1 MSKKLQFRISSG
13 LKDIIGRDLITDDKI
28 AVFELVKN
36 SHDAYARSVTI
47 EFQDDLIIIRDDG
60 KGMTYEE
67 LLSKWLF
74 VAYSAKRTGQEDSDL
89 ENAGFDD
96 YRERIKPRTYY
107 AGAKGIGRF
116 SCDRLGSKLT
126 LTTRSA
132 AKGSTLER
140 LKIDWADFEEDGTKE
155 FVKVSVLHDTA
166 PKDSKYLDLSH
177 GTVLEI
183 SGLRINWNRQN
194 ILNLKR
200 SLEKLINPVSQDLVG
215 AGTSSTD
222 EFGITIHAE
231 HEIEADS
238 QTEKEALERTTEL
251 NQHNDDDLVD
261 SADIIGR
268 SRVNGP
274 VRNFIFETLN
284 LKTTYVNTTISAD
297 GAHLLTTLH
306 DRGSLV
312 YRIREPNTYLELH
325 NIAFQLFYLNK
336 AAKNNFTRLMGID
349 GVNFGSV
356 FLYKNGFRVFPYGE
370 PKQDTLGLDK
380 RKQQGHSRY
389 LGTREVMGR
398 IEIVGD
404 DRKFRETSSRDGG
417 LIETP
422 AYLELEECFLEKC
435 HKRLERYV
443 VDLQWTIG
451 DDRADVVNM
460 TTEQS
465 KTKIIQLISRLADNK
480 HVEILEVGEDFI
492 NILREKIQLTE
503 DYQPVLD
510 NLRVIAERTGN
521 KQMLA
526 DVGRAE
532 KEFEKLAEASR
543 KSEARAREVEKELK
557 FEKQQATF
565 LKAVLSSDHDQ
576 IVALHHQIGISSDTI
591 ENHLK
596 ALSLS
601 LSGNVSP
608 SPQDLSDRIDRIS
621 FENKKILA
629 ITRFATKAQFQLD
642 SEEMRGDLA
651 QYMIE
656 YAQRVGVVMARNI
669 EIELEAE
676 GNPRYVCRFRP
687 IEIAILF
694 DNLISN
700 AKKAG
705 AQHMSINIANHG
717 EDELEVRVRDD
728 GSGIDPAIAARMFD
742 RGVTTTYGSG
752 LGLHHIREVMKNLGG
767 HIKHNSNVRKGAEFI
782 LNIRR

>member
-1 MSKKLQFRISSG
+1 MSKKLHFRVSSG
-13 LKDIIGRDLITDDKI
+13 LKDIIGRDLITDDRI

-36 SHDAYARSVTI
+36 AHDAYARSVTI
-47 EFQDDLIIIRDDG
+47 EFHDDLIVIRDDG
-60 KGMTYEE
+60 KGMTYDE
-67 LLSKWLF
+67 LLSKWLV
-74 VAYSAKRTGQEDSDL
+74 VAYSAKRTGEEDSGL
-89 ENAGFDD
+89 ESEGFDD
-96 YRERIKPRTYY
+96 YRARIRPRTYY

-116 SCDRLGSKLT
+116 SCDRLGSRLT
-126 LTTRSA
+126 LSTRSA
-132 AKGSTLER
+132 SKDSSLEQLR
-140 LKIDWADFEEDGTKE
+140 IDWTDFEEDDTKE
-155 FVKVSVLHDTA
+155 FVKVSVLHETA
-166 PKDSKYLDLSH
+166 PKDSKHLDLRH

-183 SGLRINWNRQN
+183 SGLRSNWNRHS
-194 ILNLKR
+194 ILSLKR

-215 AGTSSTD
+215 GDAGKTD
-222 EFGITIHAE
+222 EFGITIQAE
-231 HEIEADS
+231 HELESDEQAV
-238 QTEKEALERTTEL
+238 KEAEEAAALG
-251 NQHNDDDLVD
+251 QSSDDAGVEHI
-261 SADIIGR
+261 DIIGR
-268 SRVNGP
+268 ARVNGP

-284 LKTTYVNTTISAD
+284 LKTTYVATTISPD
-297 GAHLLTTLH
+297 GAYLLTTLH

-312 YRIREPNTYLELH
+312 YRIREPNTYSQLR
-325 NIAFQLFYLNK
+325 NIAFQLFYLNT
-336 AAKNNFTRLMGID
+336 AAKNNFTRLMGVD

-370 PKQDTLGLDK
+370 PKHDTLGLDK
-380 RKQQGHSRY
+380 RKQQGYSRY

-422 AYLELEECFLEKC
+422 AYLELVECFLEKC

-451 DDRADVVNM
+451 DDRADVANM

-465 KTKIIQLISRLADNK
+465 KAKIIQLISRLADNK
-480 HVEILEVGEDFI
+480 DVEILEVGEDFI
-492 NILREKIQLTE
+492 NILREKIQLSE

-521 KQMLA
+521 KEMLA
-526 DVGRAE
+526 DVSQAE
-532 KEFEKLAEASR
+532 KEFQKLAETSR

-557 FEKQQATF
+557 IEKQQATF

-576 IVALHHQIGISSDTI
+576 IIALHHQIGISSDTI

-601 LSGNVSP
+601 LSGNSAP
-608 SPQDLSDRIDRIS
+608 TPQDLSDRIDKIS

-656 YAQRVGVVMARNI
+656 YAQRVSQVMARNI
-669 EIELEAE
+669 VIELKAE
-676 GNPRYVCRFRP
+676 GNPHYDCRFRP

-705 AQHMSINIANHG
+705 AKHVYISIANHG

-728 GSGIDPAIAARMFD
+728 GAGIDPAIAARMFD

-767 HIKHNSNVRKGAEFI
+767 HIKHNGSIRKGAEFV
-782 LNIRR
+782 LNIRH